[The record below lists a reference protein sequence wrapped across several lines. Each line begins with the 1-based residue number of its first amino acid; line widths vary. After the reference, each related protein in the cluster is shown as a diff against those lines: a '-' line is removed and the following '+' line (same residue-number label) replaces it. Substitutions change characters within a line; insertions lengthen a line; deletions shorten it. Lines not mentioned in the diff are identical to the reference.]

1 MSWLGQPETWKFVLG
16 ILNYIFT
23 GIYTIEFLI
32 KFIGLKSAYFYDGW
46 NVFDFSIVVSAGVG
60 ILVDVLFKIDI
71 GFAATIIRSF
81 RIARIIKI
89 AKKLKDLQEI
99 VNTFVLSIPELVN
112 VGGLLVLF
120 IYLYSVLGVFL
131 FSHVKF
137 SDNLN
142 KHANFQD
149 FPTAALTLF
158 RISTGESWHD
168 IMFDCAR

>member
-1 MSWLGQPETWKFVLG
+1 M
-16 ILNYIFT
+16 
-23 GIYTIEFLI
+23 
-32 KFIGLKSAYFYDGW
+32 
-46 NVFDFSIVVSAGVG
+46 VSAAVG

-81 RIARIIKI
+81 RIARIIKL

-99 VNTFVLSIPELVN
+99 VNTFVLSIPELIN

-137 SDNLN
+137 SIFTCERSYFFTHEPEILDVIDFTCEVHLKSENLHS
-142 KHANFQD
+142 KIDH
-149 FPTAALTLF
+149 
-158 RISTGESWHD
+158 
-168 IMFDCAR
+168 M